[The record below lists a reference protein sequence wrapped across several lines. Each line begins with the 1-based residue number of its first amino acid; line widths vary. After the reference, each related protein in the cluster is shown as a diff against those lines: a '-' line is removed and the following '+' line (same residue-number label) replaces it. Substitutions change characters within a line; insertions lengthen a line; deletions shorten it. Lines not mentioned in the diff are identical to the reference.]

1 MIVLINIR
9 QQRASA
15 LRLLLYIPIYRELIK
30 FIICIR
36 VAHINCALFLHEI
49 QTSDAVINYRLKAS
63 LGKHHS
69 ELTIVLRRNKIYIS
83 KFITLLYYNL
93 LIPELLRIITN

>member
-9 QQRASA
+9 EQRANA
-15 LRLLLYIPIYRELIK
+15 LKLYILIYRELIK
-30 FIICIR
+30 FIICIH

-49 QTSDAVINYRLKAS
+49 QTSDAVINLYRSKAS
-63 LGKHHS
+63 LGKHS

-83 KFITLLYYNL
+83 KFIILLYHNL